1 MDDSSAILA
10 MAHIR
15 GDMAARVR
23 TFAWETTSLGALE
36 RWPSSLRAVVATM
49 LECQLPMYL
58 AWGGD
63 FVQIFN
69 DAYRPILGAKAGAAL
84 GGRAPDTWAEIWP
97 TIGPMWRQVLD
108 GEPLGFDDFKLTIDR
123 FGYPED
129 VYFNFSYSAVRDD
142 AGRAAGVLVTFAE
155 TTEKVLLS
163 RRLAFLDGLAQA
175 TRGLTDPADVM
186 RVTAERLG
194 RHLGAN
200 RCAYATVRADEDTF
214 DVIGDYNDGVASIVG
229 TYRFGDFGQE
239 VLRLMRAEQAF
250 VNHDVDRDP
259 VTAGDDRSAYARTGI
274 QSVICVPLH
283 KDGRFVAAMAVHQR
297 EPRHWTD
304 EEIALVK
311 VVVARCWE
319 ALERTRAEAAL
330 REEARTLE
338 TLNRTGAALAAELD
352 IGALVQRVTD
362 AATELTGARFGAFF
376 YNGLDEQGEAYLLY
390 ALSGADRKDFDKLGH
405 PRPTALFGPTF
416 RGEPTIRVDDV
427 MVDPRYGQ
435 WAPHHGKPPGHLPVR
450 SYLAVP
456 VISRSGEVLGGLF
469 FGHEEV
475 AVFTERSE
483 RLAEGIAS
491 QAAIAIDNA
500 RLYAASR
507 EAMVERT
514 RLLESERTARL
525 AAEQAGLVKDEFL
538 ATLSHELRTPLSAI
552 TGWVHIL
559 RRKFGDE
566 PPDLK
571 KGIAVIERSAKAQ
584 AQLIEDLLD
593 MSRITTGKLSLEI
606 APVSAAGFTLAAVD
620 LLAPSAERAGVRL
633 GVEVVHADP
642 GLTILGDAA
651 RLQQVV
657 ANLVANAIK
666 FTPRGGEVR
675 VLLRGGPTAT
685 ELVVEDSG
693 IGIPAAFLPF
703 VFERFRQADGSM
715 TRRHGGLGLGLSI
728 VRNLVE
734 LHGGTVRA
742 ESDGEG
748 RGARFT
754 VTLPVM
760 GARAVDDVV
769 LAAGMNAGQEMG
781 SDPRSGSGAGPI
793 DRVSLKG
800 ARILV
805 VDDDESVRE
814 MVVRALG
821 LQGAQVV
828 AAASGAEALSLLP
841 GSDVNLLISDLGMPE
856 MTGFELLAHVRALP
870 AGQGG
875 EVPAITL
882 TAFARETDRRQALE
896 AGFRAHFRKPVEFP
910 ALVRAIQEMG
920 LS

>member
-1 MDDSSAILA
+1 MDHLPATAA
-10 MAHIR
+10 MAPIR
-15 GDMAARVR
+15 GAMAARVR
-23 TFAWETTSLGALE
+23 TFDWSATSLGPLD
-36 RWPSSLRAVVATM
+36 RWPASLRAVVATM

-69 DAYRPILGAKAGAAL
+69 DAYLPILGSKAEPAL

-97 TIGPMWRQVLD
+97 TIGPMWQQVLS
-108 GEPLGFDDFKLTIDR
+108 GAPVGFDDFKLTIDR

-142 AGRAAGVLVTFAE
+142 EGRAAGVLVTFAE
-155 TTEKVLLS
+155 TTEKVLMS
-163 RRLAFLDGLAQA
+163 RRLAFLDALAQG
-175 TRGLTDPADVM
+175 TRKLTDPAEVM
-186 RVTAERLG
+186 RFTAEHLG
-194 RHLGAN
+194 RYLGAS

-214 DVIGDYNDGVASIVG
+214 DLIGDYNEGVSSIVG

-239 VLRLMRAEQAF
+239 VLRLMRADQAY
-250 VNHDVDRDP
+250 VNHDIDRDP
-259 VTAGDDRSAYARTGI
+259 VTAGTDRSAYQRTRI

-283 KDGRFVAAMAVHQR
+283 KGGRFVAAMAVHQR
-297 EPRHWTD
+297 EARHWTD
-304 EEIALVK
+304 DEVALVK

-319 ALERTRAEAAL
+319 ALERTRAESAL

-338 TLNRTGAALAAELD
+338 ILNGTGATLAAELD

-376 YNGLDEQGEAYLLY
+376 YNGVDEQGEAYLLY
-390 ALSGADRKDFDKLGH
+390 ALSGAERKHFERLGH
-405 PRPTALFGPTF
+405 PRPTPLFGPTF
-416 RGEPTIRVDDV
+416 RGEPTIRLDDV
-427 MVDPRYGQ
+427 SADPRYGQ
-435 WAPHHGKPPGHLPVR
+435 WAPHHGKPAGHLPVR

-475 AVFTERSE
+475 GVFTERSE
-483 RLAEGIAS
+483 RLAEGIAG

-500 RLYAASR
+500 RLYTASR

-559 RRKFGDE
+559 RRKLGDE
-566 PPDLK
+566 QPELRR
-571 KGIAVIERSAKAQ
+571 GIDVIERSAKAQ

-593 MSRITTGKLSLEI
+593 MSRITTGKLSLEV
-606 APVSAAGFTLAAVD
+606 APVAAASFTLAAVE
-620 LLAPSAERAGVRL
+620 LLAPAAERAGVRL
-633 GVEVVHADP
+633 DTEVTVDA
-642 GLTILGDAA
+642 GTTVMGDAA

-657 ANLVANAIK
+657 ANLISNAIK

-675 VLLRGGPTAT
+675 VLLRGDDQHAD
-685 ELVVEDSG
+685 LIVEDTG
-693 IGIPAAFLPF
+693 IGIPRDFLPF

-715 TRRHGGLGLGLSI
+715 ARRHGGLGLGLSI

-734 LHGGTVRA
+734 LHGGEVRA

-754 VTLPVM
+754 VTLPVI
-760 GARAVDDVV
+760 GARDFASASPEAGATDRIS
-769 LAAGMNAGQEMG
+769 LA
-781 SDPRSGSGAGPI
+781 
-793 DRVSLKG
+793 G

-814 MVVRALG
+814 MVARALE
-821 LQGAQVV
+821 LQGARVV
-828 AAASGAEALSLLP
+828 EARSGAQALALLADA
-841 GSDVNLLISDLGMPE
+841 DVNLLISDLGMPE
-856 MTGFELLAHVRALP
+856 MTGYELIARTRVLPARRALR
-870 AGQGG
+870 
-875 EVPAITL
+875 AIAL
-882 TAFARETDRRQALE
+882 TAFAGESDRRRAMD
-896 AGFRAHFRKPVEFP
+896 AGFEAHFRKPVDFS

>member
-1 MDDSSAILA
+1 MRDMGDPSSFPALA
-10 MAHIR
+10 AIR
-15 GDMAARVR
+15 GDMAERVR
-23 TFAWETTSLGALE
+23 AFDWAATPLGPFE
-36 RWPSSLRAVVATM
+36 RWPAALRSVVATM

-58 AWGGD
+58 AWGED
-63 FVQIFN
+63 HIQLFN
-69 DAYRPILGAKAGAAL
+69 DAYRPILGDKAEPAL
-84 GGRAPDTWAEIWP
+84 GGRASETWAEIWP
-97 TIGPMWRQVLD
+97 TIGPMWQQALS
-108 GEPLGFDDFKLTIDR
+108 GAPMGFDDFKLTIDR

-129 VYFNFSYSAVRDD
+129 VFFNFSYSAVRDD

-155 TTEKVLLS
+155 TTEKVLAS
-163 RRLAFLDGLAQA
+163 RRLAFLDALAQA
-175 TRGLTDPADVM
+175 TRALTEPADVM

-200 RCAYATVRADEDTF
+200 RCAYATVRGDQDTF
-214 DVIGDYNDGVASIVG
+214 DVIGDFNDGVASIVG

-239 VLRLMRAEQAF
+239 VLRLMRADQAF

-259 VTAGDDRSAYARTGI
+259 VTADADLSAYARTSI

-297 EPRHWTD
+297 EARHWTD
-304 EEIALVK
+304 DEIALVK
-311 VVVARCWE
+311 IVVARCWE
-319 ALERTRAEAAL
+319 ALERIRAEAAL

-338 TLNRTGAALAAELD
+338 TLNRTGAALSAELD

-362 AATELTGARFGAFF
+362 AATELTGGRFGAFF
-376 YNGLDEQGEAYLLY
+376 YNGVDEQGEAYLLY
-390 ALSGADRKDFDKLGH
+390 ALSGADRKHFDKLGH

-416 RGEPTIRVDDV
+416 RGEPTIRLDDV
-427 MVDPRYGQ
+427 MADARYGQ
-435 WAPHHGKPPGHLPVR
+435 WGPHHGKPPGHLPVR

-456 VISRSGEVLGGLF
+456 VTGRSGEVLGGLF

-475 AVFTERSE
+475 GVFTERSE

-491 QAAIAIDNA
+491 QAAVAIDNA

-552 TGWVHIL
+552 TGWIHIL

-566 PPDLK
+566 PADLK
-571 KGIAVIERSAKAQ
+571 KGIDVIERSAKAQ

-593 MSRITTGKLSLEI
+593 MSRITTGKLSLEV
-606 APVSAAGFTLAAVD
+606 APVSAASFTLAAVE
-620 LLAPSAERAGVRL
+620 LLAPAAERAGVQL
-633 GVEVVHADP
+633 TADVAVDA
-642 GLTILGDAA
+642 GDTVMGDAD

-657 ANLVANAIK
+657 SNLLSNAIK

-675 VLLRGGPTAT
+675 VLLRGGASHVD
-685 ELVVEDSG
+685 LIVEDTGMG
-693 IGIPAAFLPF
+693 IAPVFLPH

-715 TRRHGGLGLGLSI
+715 ARRHGGLGLGLSI

-734 LHGGTVRA
+734 LHGGDVRA
-742 ESDGEG
+742 ESAGEG
-748 RGARFT
+748 QGARFI
-754 VTLPVM
+754 VTLPAIVTRDLASASPDP
-760 GARAVDDVV
+760 GAA
-769 LAAGMNAGQEMG
+769 
-781 SDPRSGSGAGPI
+781 
-793 DRVSLKG
+793 DRISLKG

-805 VDDDESVRE
+805 VDDDETVRE
-814 MVVRALG
+814 MVARALG
-821 LQGAQVV
+821 LQGAQVT
-828 AAASGAEALSLLP
+828 AAASGAEALDVLP
-841 GSDVNLLISDLGMPE
+841 GSDLNLLISDLGMPE
-856 MTGFELLAHVRALP
+856 MTGFELLSRVRELP

-875 EVPAITL
+875 DIRAIAL
-882 TAFARETDRRQALE
+882 TAFARETDQRQALE
-896 AGFRAHFRKPVEFP
+896 AGFQAHFRKPVEFS
-910 ALVRAIQEMG
+910 ALVRAIQAMG

>member
-1 MDDSSAILA
+1 MHDSSAISA
-10 MAHIR
+10 MAPIR

-23 TFAWETTSLGALE
+23 AFDWGATPLGPIE
-36 RWPSSLRAVVATM
+36 RWPASLRAVVATM

-58 AWGGD
+58 AWGED
-63 FVQIFN
+63 LIQIFN
-69 DAYRPILGAKAGAAL
+69 DAYRPILGAKADAAL
-84 GGRAPDTWAEIWP
+84 GGRALETWAEIWA

-142 AGRAAGVLVTFAE
+142 QGRAAGVLVTFAE

-163 RRLAFLDGLAQA
+163 RRLGFLDGLAQA

-194 RHLGAN
+194 RHLGVN

-214 DVIGDYNDGVASIVG
+214 DVIGDFNDGVASIVG

-250 VNHDVDRDP
+250 VNHDVDLDP
-259 VTAGDDRSAYARTGI
+259 VTAGSDLGAYARTGI

-338 TLNRTGAALAAELD
+338 TLNRTGAALVAELD

-390 ALSGADRKDFDKLGH
+390 SLSGADRKHFDKLGH

-416 RGEPTIRVDDV
+416 RGEPTIRLDDV
-427 MVDPRYGQ
+427 MADPRYGQ
-435 WAPHHGKPPGHLPVR
+435 WGPHHGKPPGHLPVR

-469 FGHEEV
+469 FGHEDV
-475 AVFTERSE
+475 GVFTERSE

-571 KGIAVIERSAKAQ
+571 KGIDVIERSAKAQ

-606 APVSAAGFTLAAVD
+606 APVSATGFTLAAVE
-620 LLAPSAERAGVRL
+620 LLTPAAERAGVRL
-633 GVEVVHADP
+633 GLEVSADP
-642 GLTILGDAA
+642 GATVMGDAA
-651 RLQQVV
+651 RLQQVA
-657 ANLVANAIK
+657 ANLIANAVK

-685 ELVVEDSG
+685 DLVVEDTG
-693 IGIPAAFLPF
+693 IGIAPAFLPF

-734 LHGGTVRA
+734 LHGGTLRA

-748 RGARFT
+748 RGSRFT

-760 GARAVDDVV
+760 GARAVD
-769 LAAGMNAGQEMG
+769 AAARDAGTTAG
-781 SDPRSGSGAGPI
+781 RDPGPA

-814 MVVRALG
+814 MVVRALS

-828 AAASGAEALSLLP
+828 AAASGAEALGLLP
-841 GSDVNLLISDLGMPE
+841 GSDVNLLISDLGMPA

-875 EVPAITL
+875 EVPAIAL
-882 TAFARETDRRQALE
+882 TAFARETDRRHALE

>member
-1 MDDSSAILA
+1 MHDTSVLPA
-10 MAHIR
+10 MAHLR
-15 GDMAARVR
+15 GDMADRVR
-23 TFAWETTSLGALE
+23 AFDWAATPLGPMSAWPAAL
-36 RWPSSLRAVVATM
+36 RTVVVTM

-58 AWGGD
+58 AWGED
-63 FVQIFN
+63 HIQIFN
-69 DAYRPILGAKAGAAL
+69 DAYRPILGAKADDAL
-84 GGRAPDTWAEIWP
+84 GARAPRTWAEIWP
-97 TIGPMWRQVLD
+97 TIGPMWRRVLD
-108 GEPLGFDDFKLTIDR
+108 GEPVGFDDFKLTIDR
-123 FGYPED
+123 FGYLED

-142 AGRAAGVLVTFAE
+142 QGRAAGVLVTFAE

-194 RHLGAN
+194 RHLGAS

-214 DVIGDYNDGVASIVG
+214 DLIGDYNDGVPSIVG

-239 VLRLMRAEQAF
+239 VLRLMRADQAF

-259 VTAGDDRSAYARTGI
+259 ATAGVDRSAYARTQI

-283 KDGRFVAAMAVHQR
+283 KEGRFVAAMAVHQR
-297 EPRHWTD
+297 EPRHWTGED
-304 EEIALVK
+304 IALVK

-319 ALERTRAEAAL
+319 ALERTRAEQAL

-376 YNGLDEQGEAYLLY
+376 YNGVDDQGEAYLLY
-390 ALSGADRKDFDKLGH
+390 ALSGADRRHFDKLGH
-405 PRPTALFGPTF
+405 PRPTPLFGPTF
-416 RGEPTIRVDDV
+416 RGEPTIRLDDV
-427 MVDPRYGQ
+427 MADPRYGL
-435 WAPHHGKPPGHLPVR
+435 WAPHHGKPAGHLPVR

-469 FGHEEV
+469 FGHEDV

-483 RLAEGIAS
+483 RLAEGIAA

-507 EAMVERT
+507 DAMVERT

-566 PPDLK
+566 PPELK
-571 KGIAVIERSAKAQ
+571 RGIDVIERSAKAQ

-593 MSRITTGKLSLEI
+593 MSRITTGKLSLET
-606 APVSAAGFTLAAVD
+606 APVSAASVTLSAVE
-620 LLAPSAERAGVRL
+620 LLAPAAERAGVRL
-633 GVEVVHADP
+633 LAEVAVDA
-642 GLTILGDAA
+642 GATVMGDAA
-651 RLQQVV
+651 RLQQVA
-657 ANLVANAIK
+657 ANLIANAIK

-675 VLLRGGPTAT
+675 VQLRDAAASVD
-685 ELVVEDSG
+685 LVVEDTG
-693 IGIPAAFLPF
+693 IGIAPGFLPF

-734 LHGGTVRA
+734 LHGGAVLA
-742 ESDGEG
+742 ESEGEG

-754 VTLPVM
+754 VTLPVIGPRDFASASPEP
-760 GARAVDDVV
+760 GAT
-769 LAAGMNAGQEMG
+769 
-781 SDPRSGSGAGPI
+781 
-793 DRVSLKG
+793 DRVSLQG
-800 ARILV
+800 ARILL
-805 VDDDESVRE
+805 VDDDETVRE
-814 MVVRALG
+814 MVAQALG

-828 AAASGAEALSLLP
+828 TAASGAQALGLLRAESSP
-841 GSDVNLLISDLGMPE
+841 GPGVNLLISDLGMPE

-875 EVPAITL
+875 AIPAIAL

-896 AGFRAHFRKPVEFP
+896 AGFRAHFRKPVEFS